1 MPFEL
6 RTIGPGPGG
15 AGAWSYYHLPG
26 PEKAGILHGF
36 MTRTSDAILRDVDG
50 RAAFMAAFSAK
61 DMIILD
67 QEHGDAVQVIAAG
80 ERPRTGD
87 GLVVLEPGVIGV
99 IKTADCLPVILYAPD
114 YPACA
119 IVHAGWRGT
128 ALRISRQAVAAMVGL
143 GVAAASMR
151 ALIGPGIGP
160 CCYNVGEDVIA
171 AFKAAGNSDE
181 VFARRGDLTF
191 LDLKKANR
199 QILMA
204 EGIHDIDDANLCT
217 SCRKALFFS
226 ARRDGQ
232 RGRQINFVLIK
243 G

>member
-6 RTIGPGPGG
+6 RTIGPGPAG
-15 AGAWSYYHLPG
+15 AGAWSYYHVTG
-26 PEKAGILHGF
+26 PEKGGILHGF
-36 MTRTSDAILRDVDG
+36 MTRTSDAILRDADR
-50 RAAFMAAFSAK
+50 RAAFMAALSAK

-80 ERPRTGD
+80 ERPRAGD

-160 CCYNVGEDVIA
+160 CCYNVGEDVVA
-171 AFKAAGNSDE
+171 AFKDAGISDE

-199 QILMA
+199 QVLMA
-204 EGIHDIDDANLCT
+204 EGVHDIDDVNLCT

-226 ARRDGQ
+226 ARRDG
-232 RGRQINFVLIK
+232 RIGRQINFVLIK

>member
-6 RTIGPGPGG
+6 RMIGAPDCG
-15 AGAWSYYHLPG
+15 AGAWSYCHVPG
-26 PEKAGILHGF
+26 LENAGIVHGF
-36 MTRTSDAILRDVDG
+36 MTRTSDAILRDAG
-50 RAAFMAAFSAK
+50 LRTAFMAAFSAK

-67 QEHGDAVQVIAAG
+67 QEHGDAVHVIAAG
-80 ERPRTGD
+80 ERPRAGD
-87 GLVVLEPGVIGV
+87 GLVLLEPGVIGV
-99 IKTADCLPVILYAPD
+99 IKTADCLPVILFAPD
-114 YPACA
+114 YPVCA

-128 ALRISRQAVAAMVGL
+128 ALLITGKAVAAMVDL
-143 GVAAASMR
+143 GVPAASIR

-160 CCYNVGEDVIA
+160 CCYNVGEDVVT
-171 AFKAAGNSDE
+171 AFKAAGISDE
-181 VFARRGDLTF
+181 VFARRGRLTF

-204 EGIHDIDDANLCT
+204 EGVHDIDDANLCT
-217 SCRKALFFS
+217 SCREALFFS

-232 RGRQINFVLIK
+232 RGRQMNFLLIK